1 MDLWG
6 LLKPLTSLIR
16 RLTMVFPFRTK
27 YNGIYYDAGQEIP
40 VEETK
45 EEKVAET
52 VVEETVEETK
62 EEKVEKK
69 PTYKRKT
76 K

>member
-1 MDLWG
+1 MIL
-6 LLKPLTSLIR
+6 
-16 RLTMVFPFRTK
+16 PFRTK
-27 YNGIYYDAGQEIP
+27 YNGVYYDAGQEIP

-45 EEKVAET
+45 EEKVEQT
-52 VVEETVEETK
+52 IEETSVVKETK
-62 EEKVEKK
+62 EEKVDKK

>member
-1 MDLWG
+1 
-6 LLKPLTSLIR
+6 
-16 RLTMVFPFRTK
+16 MVFPFRTK

-45 EEKVAET
+45 EKKVAET
-52 VVEETVEETK
+52 VEETVEETK
-62 EEKVEKK
+62 EEKTEKK

>member
-1 MDLWG
+1 MIL
-6 LLKPLTSLIR
+6 
-16 RLTMVFPFRTK
+16 PFRTK

-40 VEETK
+40 VEEKKNEKVEQTIEETSVVKEIK
-45 EEKVAET
+45 EEKVD
-52 VVEETVEETK
+52 
-62 EEKVEKK
+62 KK

>member
-1 MDLWG
+1 MIL
-6 LLKPLTSLIR
+6 
-16 RLTMVFPFRTK
+16 PFRTK
-27 YNGIYYDAGQEIP
+27 YNGVYYDAGQEIP

-52 VVEETVEETK
+52 VEETVKETK
-62 EEKVEKK
+62 EEKVDKK

>member
-1 MDLWG
+1 MIL
-6 LLKPLTSLIR
+6 
-16 RLTMVFPFRTK
+16 PFRTK
-27 YNGIYYDAGQEIP
+27 YNGVYYDAGQEIP

-45 EEKVAET
+45 EEKVA

>member
-1 MDLWG
+1 MIL
-6 LLKPLTSLIR
+6 
-16 RLTMVFPFRTK
+16 PFRTK
-27 YNGIYYDAGQEIP
+27 YNGVYYDAGQEIP
-40 VEETK
+40 VEESK
-45 EEKVAET
+45 EEKAAET
-52 VVEETVEETK
+52 VEETVEETK

>member
-1 MDLWG
+1 MIL
-6 LLKPLTSLIR
+6 
-16 RLTMVFPFRTK
+16 PFRTK
-27 YNGIYYDAGQEIP
+27 YNGVYYDAGQEIP

-52 VVEETVEETK
+52 VEETVEETK